1 MDALSFSSEIAQ
13 WADEAKNWASSE
25 CAKKARYVLVKI
37 VEFSPDK
44 VIGSRYSK
52 GHFQRNWIIS
62 GSPVLPREY
71 EGEVTQA
78 AKIAEIN
85 EAIDDKFFL
94 QHKAAYFTNGTHYS
108 REVEYVGWK
117 KRDGSPGHPAY
128 SPVAKGI
135 AASME

>member
-1 MDALSFSSEIAQ
+1 M
-13 WADEAKNWASSE
+13 
-25 CAKKARYVLVKI
+25 
-37 VEFSPDK
+37 
-44 VIGSRYSK
+44 
-52 GHFQRNWIIS
+52 
-62 GSPVLPREY
+62 
-71 EGEVTQA
+71 TQA

-94 QHKAAYFTNGTHYS
+94 QHKAAYFTNGAHYS
-108 REVEYVGWK
+108 NEVEYVGWK